1 VKNRFQ
7 SLPFKCDLQRYDEV
21 KLFYTLIQMLRSPDI
36 LIKVTR
42 NKDV

>member
-1 VKNRFQ
+1 MLRAH
-7 SLPFKCDLQRYDEV
+7 RYPGCRRDEV
-21 KLFYTLIQMLRSPDI
+21 KLYYTLIQMLRSPDI